1 MHAGASSS
9 GSAALEASLQRARAD
24 RNEKDY
30 FESARKAQFEALGGL
45 FGFNPPAP
53 PAYFMTPP
61 PPPTAAPSDGAVSS
75 GVVSGGAGMQG
86 GSASAVSGVSIA
98 PRACA
103 PSELGCL
110 QSDRAR
116 ATAARTAYMVP
127 WTAPSSLGADAAAV
141 QLQRALRAEGGTE
154 IRVASAANGARRV
167 TAQFAAGPL
176 GLPVMTDEIEF
187 VIVGSLASFR
197 ASASGAPLPFSTP
210 ETATQRNRARLL
222 RVRGQLFASHGWSCA
237 CPPDAGLSCTL
248 FCD

>member
-24 RNEKDY
+24 RNEKNY

-61 PPPTAAPSDGAVSS
+61 PPPTAAPLAGAVS
-75 GVVSGGAGMQG
+75 GGAVSGGAGAQG

-98 PRACA
+98 PRACK
-103 PSELGCL
+103 PSEPGCL
-110 QSDRAR
+110 QSDRAM

-141 QLQRALRAEGGTE
+141 QLQRALRSEGGTE

-176 GLPVMTDEIEF
+176 GLPVVTDEIEF
-187 VIVGSLASFR
+187 VIAGSFASFR
-197 ASASGAPLPFSTP
+197 ASASGAPWPFSTP